1 MAYSRSP
8 PQSPNSQEDWSIRG
22 PKPSKTFSTSSR
34 STTQN
39 SRSQSYASSSSRAFS
54 TTGYEAV
61 ARAYH
66 SELHKYLSQII
77 AKEANE
83 GTPPQRVSARQKLS
97 RLNPLQF
104 HELAMDVYDELIRRN
119 RDDKQ
124 VPFLPV
130 RDEFHPRRNQARQK
144 LATLPISRFQD
155 LASDVYSE
163 LSRRYPQ
170 FVEGEEDVYS
180 SPPPVPPMPIASP
193 KMDSKPQPSQATN
206 IVPVKGMINV
216 EPVGPEEDD
225 NNDHE
230 IYPRP
235 SKSNGVGDGNFQSLD
250 SLMADLGN
258 MVTAPTGPRTE
269 TPQGISDPER
279 MRSEYEYR
287 IATMAKR
294 IQQLES
300 EAAMVTYNDSY
311 TIECGKL
318 KLFGP
323 QGSKESLHQDQERH
337 QLSRGNDFQEDY
349 HRLEEKYRQLEHE
362 HHEQQRTVQ
371 EVKTETSKLLEELKS
386 LSAKNDELRTSK
398 EQAEQR
404 TRQLEDEVKEW
415 QTKYESARQ
424 ELRNIKGTL
433 PSDELQSQDIMKDH
447 LLQPTREGAIAHD
460 HIVTYQTAI
469 DALSRSARSNKPS
482 EVLITMKT
490 VVMACK
496 SLTEAVEAYE
506 SSHELPALTQTKLY
520 TLKTQ
525 FSDAL
530 AQLLVAAKNHANGMG
545 IMPVGL
551 IEGTAGHLT
560 IVVVELA
567 KLLGISST
575 SETKTGTS
583 ASTASDRLDPEELSE
598 YLKTETDHIVQTIQN
613 LLSALRSPGQITEV
627 SDIIVSIVNI
637 VSNVV
642 EVSRSTFSGG
652 AGLQYRKKGD
662 LVLADLLTCKDKL
675 LQIRDSSFAQSPER
689 ASAAAKRDLAKE
701 SYEIAKYTKEL
712 INIFED

>member
-8 PQSPNSQEDWSIRG
+8 PQSPNSQEDWNIRG

-54 TTGYEAV
+54 TAGYETA

-66 SELHKYLSQII
+66 TELQKYLIQII
-77 AKEANE
+77 AKETTE
-83 GTPPQRVSARQKLS
+83 GTPPQRVSARLKLS
-97 RLNPLQF
+97 RLNTLQF

-144 LATLPISRFQD
+144 LATLPIPRFQD

-170 FVEGEEDVYS
+170 FVDGEEDVYPS
-180 SPPPVPPMPIASP
+180 APPVPPMPIASP
-193 KMDSKPQPSQATN
+193 KMDSKPQPSQAMN

-216 EPVGPEEDD
+216 EPVAPEEEDSNEHD
-225 NNDHE
+225 G
-230 IYPRP
+230 YPRP
-235 SKSNGVGDGNFQSLD
+235 PNANGPGEGNFQSLD

-258 MVTAPTGPRTE
+258 MVSVPSGPRSD
-269 TPQGISDPER
+269 TPNPADPEK

-287 IATMAKR
+287 IATMSKR
-294 IQQLES
+294 IQQLEIDI
-300 EAAMVTYNDSY
+300 ATGNMDHQ
-311 TIECGKL
+311 
-318 KLFGP
+318 P
-323 QGSKESLHQDQERH
+323 RLHD
-337 QLSRGNDFQEDY
+337 LQEDY
-349 HRLEEKYRQLEHE
+349 HRLEEKHRQLEHE
-362 HHEQQRTVQ
+362 HHEQQRTVH
-371 EVKTETSKLLEELKS
+371 EVKKETSKLLEELKI
-386 LSAKNDELRTSK
+386 LSTKNDELRASK
-398 EQAEQR
+398 DKAEQR
-404 TRQLEDEVKEW
+404 ARQLEEETKEW
-415 QTKYESARQ
+415 KSKYENARQ
-424 ELRNIKGTL
+424 QLRNLKGTSS
-433 PSDELQSQDIMKDH
+433 SDELQQRDIVKDY
-447 LLQPTREGAIAHD
+447 LLQPTRDGAISHD

-469 DALSRSARSNKPS
+469 DTLSRSASKPS

-496 SLTEAVEAYE
+496 TLTEAVETHE
-506 SSHELPALTQTKLY
+506 TKQELPASTQTKLY
-520 TLKTQ
+520 ALKTQ

-530 AQLLVAAKNHANGMG
+530 SHLLVAAKNHANGMG
-545 IMPVGL
+545 IMPIGL
-551 IEGTAGHLT
+551 IDGAAGHLT
-560 IVVVELA
+560 MVVVELA

-575 SETKTGTS
+575 SETKPDAPVS
-583 ASTASDRLDPEELSE
+583 VASDRLNPDELSE
-598 YLKTETDHIVQTIQN
+598 YLKTETDQIVQTIQN
-613 LLSALRSPGQITEV
+613 LLAALRPTGQIEEV
-627 SDIIVSIVNI
+627 SGIIMSIVNI

-652 AGLQYRKKGD
+652 AGLQYRKQGD

-675 LQIRDSSFAQSPER
+675 LHIRDSSFAQSPER

-712 INIFED
+712 ITIFDV